1 MYSNK
6 LGIMQGRLSS
16 APDNDNLDW
25 FPLEKWSDEFGY
37 AKDLGFQTIE
47 IVIDK
52 EKNINNP
59 VWTPDGRNKILN
71 AFKKNQLKA
80 YSSCVNFIIAN
91 SISKEDVFVEAFKA
105 IEFLNEI
112 GIELIILPLFEKSDL
127 KNIQNHKNIKRILE
141 LNKDIDNDLIIEVDL
156 QAKDLLK
163 TLESLEIY
171 DVGIVY
177 DIGNSTFLGHQIGE
191 DLDLLDE
198 KIKHIH
204 VKDKNRFGEN
214 VLLGEGNCDFDFF
227 FHHPFIQ
234 KYNGYYTLETSRGLN
249 PIESAAMNLNF
260 LKKYLSREL

>member
-6 LGIMQGRLSS
+6 LGIMQGRLSR

-80 YSSCVNFIIAN
+80 YSSCINFIIAN

-112 GIELIILPLFEKSDL
+112 GIELIVLPLFEKSDL

-249 PIESAAMNLNF
+249 PIESAAMNLHF